1 MAKFIINIFDNGTK
15 INSKCDCN
23 EDRCDCHGQACYC
36 ITD

>member
-1 MAKFIINIFDNGTK
+1 MSKFIINIFGIDFK

-23 EDRCDCHGQACYC
+23 EDRCDCHGDACYC